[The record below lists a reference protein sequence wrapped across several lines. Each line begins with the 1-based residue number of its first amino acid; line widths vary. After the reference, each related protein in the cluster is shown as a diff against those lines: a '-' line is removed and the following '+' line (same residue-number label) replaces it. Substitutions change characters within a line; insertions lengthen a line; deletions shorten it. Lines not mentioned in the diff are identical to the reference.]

1 MCFLYLDW
9 LRRRRGDPVHVH
21 HARAPLT
28 VQGVLTSFEAFVTG
42 YKWEHL
48 ALGLQMAICFIL
60 AVLPLIIQRM

>member
-1 MCFLYLDW
+1 MLCLGLGRL
-9 LRRRRGDPVHVH
+9 LRRRGPSAQRH

-28 VQGVLTSFEAFVTG
+28 CQGVLTGFELFVTG